1 MNEELKHI
9 LDLVEKH
16 NIWRELEC
24 INLIAS
30 ENVTSPL
37 VDSVYL
43 SDAMHRYAEGL
54 PYKRFYQGTKYIDE
68 IEVLASK
75 LFAELLGAKYAD
87 LRPLSGT
94 IANATA
100 FASLA
105 KPGDTALVVPLPGGG
120 HVSHSEY
127 GILGRLGIKPCPL
140 PIIEEEMNIDADKAV
155 KLIRSMKPKFITL
168 GATVILFPHPV
179 KELSEVAREVDAK
192 LIFDAA
198 HVLGLIMGGVYP
210 NPLMEGADILT
221 TSTHKTFPGPQ
232 GGAIAT
238 NDENIFKKM
247 SRIVFPV
254 FVSNHHLHRL
264 AAIAVTAL
272 EMKYFG
278 KQYAEQIVKN
288 AKRLAEELYNLG
300 FKVLCPEKGFTQT
313 HQVVIDVRADGGGK
327 KCAEILE
334 RANII
339 VNKNMLPWDKPSDVH
354 NPSGIR
360 IGVQEATRLG
370 MKEEDMVDIAHFIYR
385 LLKKKEDP
393 AIVRKDVIEFR
404 KNFTKVHYTFD
415 INIREVFERL
425 YFKPHLL

>member
-1 MNEELKHI
+1 MDEELNRI
-9 LDLVEKH
+9 LDLVKKH
-16 NIWRELEC
+16 NIWRKVEC

-30 ENVTSPL
+30 ENITSPL
-37 VDSVYL
+37 VDVVYL

-68 IEVLASK
+68 IEVLASS
-75 LFAELLGAKYAD
+75 LFASLLEAKYAD

-94 IANATA
+94 LANAST
-100 FASLA
+100 FAALA
-105 KPGDTALVVPLPGGG
+105 EFGDAAAIFPLPGGG

-127 GILGRLGIKPCPL
+127 GILGKLGIKPYPL
-140 PIIEEEMNIDADKAV
+140 PIIEEEMNIDIDKAI
-155 KLIRSMKPKFITL
+155 KLIRLIKPKFVTL

-179 KELSEVAREVDAK
+179 KELSLVTREVDAK

-210 NPLMEGADILT
+210 NPLKEGADILT

-238 NDENIFKKM
+238 NDEGLFKKVR
-247 SRIVFPV
+247 RIVFPV

-278 KQYAEQIVKN
+278 KRYAEQIIKN
-288 AKRLAEELYNLG
+288 AKKLAEELYNGG
-300 FKVLCPEKGFTQT
+300 FKVLCADKGFTQT
-313 HQVVIDVRADGGGK
+313 HQVVVDVREEGGGK
-327 KCAEILE
+327 KCAEVLE
-334 RANII
+334 EANII
-339 VNKNMLPWDKPSDVH
+339 VNKNMLSWDKPSDVH

-360 IGVQEATRLG
+360 IGVQEVTRLG
-370 MKEEDMVDIAHFIYR
+370 MKEEDMVEIARFIYR
-385 LLKKKEDP
+385 LLKRKEDP
-393 AIVRKDVIEFR
+393 VTVRKDVIEFR
-404 KNFTKVHYTFD
+404 KSFTKVHYTFEVD
-415 INIREVFERL
+415 IKKTFNEL
-425 YFKPHLL
+425 YFSLI